1 MKRAFIIHGWQG
13 RPKDGWRPWL
23 RKELEKRKFS
33 VSVPAMPDT
42 EHPKM
47 DAWVSHLSDTVGVP
61 DEGCYFV
68 GHSLG
73 CIAILRY
80 FETLSMRVGGTV
92 LVAGFADNLRIKEL
106 STFFTK
112 PVDWDKIKSVCK
124 KFTAIH
130 SDDDPYVPLRNGDIF
145 EKNLD
150 AKIVVENGMKHFSG
164 DDGIFNLPSALKAV
178 LDMT

>member
-13 RPKDGWRPWL
+13 YPEEGWRPWL

-33 VSVPAMPDT
+33 ASVPTMPDT
-42 EHPKM
+42 DHPKM
-47 DAWVSHLSDTVGVP
+47 DGWVSHLSDTVGVP

-80 FETLSMRVGGTV
+80 FETISVNVGGAV
-92 LVAGFADNLRIKEL
+92 LVAGFADNLGIKEL

-112 PVDWDKIKSVCK
+112 PVDWGKIKSVCK
-124 KFTAIH
+124 NFAAIH
-130 SDDDPYVPLRNGDIF
+130 SDDDPYVPPKNGDIF
-145 EKNLD
+145 KKNLN
-150 AKIVVENGMKHFSG
+150 AKIIVEHGMKHFSG
-164 DDGIFNLPSALKAV
+164 DDGIFELPSALKAV
-178 LDMT
+178 LDMA